1 MTTPRTPEVPSSSSP
16 SPSAT
21 TAPEAPSATSVTTS
35 VTPSVPMS
43 VTPSATIDR
52 RRRRSEVP
60 HLAMDFQLKAVA
72 ARLGLKAIVLAD
84 DMGSPLAYAGDPGLA
99 GILAQASMWTE
110 ARANGVDWMTRR
122 WIEVVEPSV
131 RDSQIFSA
139 LIPRR
144 GSTDYWRVLAIGQTP
159 ETTDAVHRAVD
170 GIERIVK
177 GFTRRAA

>member
-1 MTTPRTPEVPSSSSP
+1 M
-16 SPSAT
+16 
-21 TAPEAPSATSVTTS
+21 
-35 VTPSVPMS
+35 
-43 VTPSATIDR
+43 
-52 RRRRSEVP
+52 
-60 HLAMDFQLKAVA
+60 AMDFQLKAVA

-159 ETTDAVHRAVD
+159 ETTDAVHRAID
-170 GIERIVK
+170 GIERIVE
-177 GFTRRAA
+177 GCTRRAA